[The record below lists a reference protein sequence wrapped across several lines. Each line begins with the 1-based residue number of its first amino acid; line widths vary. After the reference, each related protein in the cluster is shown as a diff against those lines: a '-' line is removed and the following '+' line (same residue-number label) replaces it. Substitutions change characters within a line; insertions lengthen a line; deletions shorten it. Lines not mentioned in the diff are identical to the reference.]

1 MPETKEQ
8 VAKQVKP
15 TPGPWRW
22 WDRKSRRPE
31 KYDLAKLYGADGS
44 LILTMYGGEGAD
56 ALGDDSRDRA
66 NARLIAAAPNLKD
79 GCNALLGLLQ
89 LLAAR
94 DDVSDDLRKALT
106 SGHRIDEARAAV
118 AKSEGH

>member
-1 MPETKEQ
+1 MPETNEQ
-8 VAKQVKP
+8 VAKH
-15 TPGPWRW
+15 TPGPWMIAYWPIPAPNW
-22 WDRKSRRPE
+22 WIGSPPTHPGSSR
-31 KYDLAKLYGADGS
+31 
-44 LILTMYGGEGAD
+44 
-56 ALGDDSRDRA
+56 LGPSICGMIHVEA
-66 NARLIAAAPNLKD
+66 NAHLIAAAPNLKD

-118 AKSEGH
+118 AKSEGN

>member
-8 VAKQVKP
+8 VAKH
-15 TPGPWRW
+15 TPGPWHIRFGGGDSDDGFTIAQKGGPGLIAEYYPPIP
-22 WDRKSRRPE
+22 DRESM
-31 KYDLAKLYGADGS
+31 
-44 LILTMYGGEGAD
+44 T
-56 ALGDDSRDRA
+56 A
-66 NARLIAAAPNLKD
+66 NAHLIKAAPDLKD

-118 AKSEGH
+118 AKADGH